1 MPWRIPVNPVL
12 EETLLGDILLGV
24 TLLNQIVPT
33 TVHALLLE
41 KNNSIQENA
50 FADITMTSN
59 HSLTTY
65 DFTVL
70 LK

>member
-1 MPWRIPVNPVL
+1 M
-12 EETLLGDILLGV
+12 LLGAF

-33 TVHALLLE
+33 TVHALLVE
-41 KNNSIQENA
+41 KKKIQENA
-50 FADITMTSN
+50 LADITMTSN